1 MARKTTNPTQKKKT
15 SASNPSLLYLQSL
28 KSPHSRRNMR
38 RYLNQI
44 VALLYP
50 DLPVNLTNLPDD
62 LHLKV
67 DWSVL
72 RYAHMITLKSRLSQ
86 RYAPATVNAML
97 SALRGV
103 LRTAWNMG
111 LIPAEEYQRAIN
123 VSGVEAVRV
132 PAGRDLAYREIRALL
147 EVCRVDTPDRQKP
160 ADIRDAALIALLYA
174 TGMRR
179 AEVAALTLAD
189 YDRGTGRL
197 LIQHGKGDHA
207 REVFIRNRPQALL
220 HAWLSLRGAH
230 DGALFH
236 GVRKNGAVLTD
247 RGMTAQ
253 AIYNA
258 IKKRGAQAGIRD
270 FSPHDLRRTFVG
282 DALDAGVDL
291 ATVSDIVGHA
301 STETTR
307 RYDRRS
313 TRAKE
318 KAANLMDI

>member
-1 MARKTTNPTQKKKT
+1 MARKTTKATHKKK
-15 SASNPSLLYLQSL
+15 SSSSNPALLYLQSL

-44 VALLYP
+44 VALLHP
-50 DLPVNLTNLPDD
+50 DLPANLTNLPED

-72 RYAHMITLKSRLSQ
+72 RYAHIITLRSRLTQ

-111 LIPAEEYQRAIN
+111 LIPAEEYQRAVN
-123 VSGVEAVRV
+123 VSGVEATRV
-132 PAGRDLAYREIRALL
+132 PSGRDLTYREIRALL
-147 EVCRVDTPDRQKP
+147 ETCRVDTPDRQV
-160 ADIRDAALIALLYA
+160 AGDIRDAALIALLYA

-179 AEVAALTLAD
+179 AEVAALSFAD
-189 YDRGTGRL
+189 YERATGRIV
-197 LIQHGKGDHA
+197 IQHGKGDRA
-207 REVFIRNRPQALL
+207 REVFVRNRPQALL
-220 HAWLSLRGAH
+220 HAWLALRGLH

-236 GVRKNGAVLTD
+236 GIRKNGAILTD

-253 AIYNA
+253 AIYNT
-258 IKKRGAQAGIRD
+258 IKKRGVQAGIRD